1 MPISKWKDQK
11 STVQLHD
18 GIVCSRKN
26 DGAPTFCDNLDG
38 SGEDYAK
45 WNKSGGKIH
54 ISYDLSSK
62 WNLINKT
69 NKQENI
75 SKDVEIKNKLTAT
88 RAEVGRDNGGNGE
101 RVVKQHV

>member
-26 DGAPTFCDNLDG
+26 EGAPTFCDNLDG

-45 WNKSGGKIH
+45 
-54 ISYDLSSK
+54 
-62 WNLINKT
+62 
-69 NKQENI
+69 
-75 SKDVEIKNKLTAT
+75 
-88 RAEVGRDNGGNGE
+88 
-101 RVVKQHV
+101 